1 MDSSS
6 ESYRH
11 DCKWGDLINRRAGNG
26 PAGLRLASVREAGL
40 RPFWQ
45 RMNFDR
51 TESLGETLREGPTP
65 G

>member
-1 MDSSS
+1 M
-6 ESYRH
+6 E
-11 DCKWGDLINRRAGNG
+11 G
-26 PAGLRLASVREAGL
+26 PETARLVSRLASVREAGL